1 MYAAAQPHRIEWRW
15 VKGHSGD
22 PDNERVD
29 ALARGVAEH
38 FRDQKDLR

>member
-1 MYAAAQPHRIEWRW
+1 

-29 ALARGVAEH
+29 ALARDEAIKFKERVGIA
-38 FRDQKDLR
+38 